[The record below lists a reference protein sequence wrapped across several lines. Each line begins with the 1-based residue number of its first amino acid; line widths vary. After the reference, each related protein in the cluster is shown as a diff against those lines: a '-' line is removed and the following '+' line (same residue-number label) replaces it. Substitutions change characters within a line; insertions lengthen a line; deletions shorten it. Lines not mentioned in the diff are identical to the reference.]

1 MPNSKRIRRAI
12 IYTRVSTD
20 DQAERGYSLRDQ
32 EARLLEHCRRQGIE
46 VAAHFQDDHSAKT
59 FERPEFKKLLEYAKA
74 EKGSLDLL
82 LVLKWDRFSRNVA
95 ASYAMLERLRTLGLT
110 VDAVEQ
116 PLSDDPES
124 QILRAIFLAVP
135 EVDNARRAQATRDGM
150 RRAKLEGR
158 YVTRPPLGYTKGRDE
173 TDRPLMRPNEHA
185 SAMREAFEMVASGV
199 YLPTEALLHIR
210 KRGVRCSKS
219 QLYNF
224 LRNPAYAGLIRVEA
238 YRDQP
243 EQLVPSLHEALIS
256 EQTFW
261 RVQEVLDGNQKT
273 GGPRPQRRAEY
284 PLRGHLTCPECS
296 GNLTASSA
304 KGGRYQY
311 YHCQH
316 PCSVRFRAEDAHEAL
331 APLFGSIRV
340 APEVAR
346 LYLAVLKDVQDE
358 REGSREATLAKVDAE
373 IAALDEKLTDAA
385 EKLVE
390 GAIPQ
395 DAYARLV
402 ARYETQK
409 RELED
414 RRKALHEGASDLL
427 HNARYGLSLL
437 ADLPRYYHSAGIEAK
452 DRILSS
458 IFPGNLVFEQGAY
471 RTPEVA
477 EAVRLL
483 RGKRPGIA
491 ANDRGPAAERG
502 DRSSKVPETGIE
514 PALPFGNTTLNRARL
529 PIPPLGQAPP
539 SYTAPPT
546 RGRAERAGR
555 GVSTASPPSG
565 RDPTGGA
572 GPPDGANLTAPPVR
586 PFHSPPRR

>member
-1 MPNSKRIRRAI
+1 MNTPTSRRTRRAI

-32 EARLLEHCRRQGIE
+32 EARLREHCRRNGIE

-59 FERPEFKKLLEYAKA
+59 FERPEFKRLLAYATA
-74 EKGSLDLL
+74 QKGSLDLL

-173 TDRPLMRPNEHA
+173 TDRPLMRPNDQA
-185 SAMREAFEMVASGV
+185 AAIREAFEMVASGV

-224 LRNPAYAGLIRVEA
+224 LRNPAYAGLIRVDA
-238 YRDQP
+238 YREQP
-243 EQLVPSLHEALIS
+243 EQLVPSLHEALVS

-273 GGPRPQRRAEY
+273 GGPRPQRRLEY

-304 KGGRYQY
+304 KGGRYHY

-316 PCSVRFRAEDAHEAL
+316 PCPVRFRAEDAHEAFAL
-331 APLFGSIRV
+331 LLGSVRV
-340 APEVAR
+340 APGVAR
-346 LYLAVLKDVQDE
+346 LYLAVLEDVQSE
-358 REGSREATLAKVDAE
+358 REGSREAARAKVEAE
-373 IAALDEKLTDAA
+373 IAAVREKQTDAA

-390 GAIPQ
+390 GTIPQ
-395 DAYARLV
+395 DGYARL
-402 ARYETQK
+402 AERYEKQE
-409 RELED
+409 RELEE
-414 RRKALHEGASDLL
+414 RRKALSEDAGDLL
-427 HNARYGLSLL
+427 RNARYGLSLL
-437 ADLPRYYHSAGIEAK
+437 ADLPRYYQTAGIEAK

-458 IFPGNLVFEQGAY
+458 IFPGRLVFDDGAY

-477 EAVRLL
+477 ESIRLL
-483 RGKRPGIA
+483 RGKRAGKPT
-491 ANDRGPAAERG
+491 NDRGPAAETG
-502 DRSSKVPETGIE
+502 NRSSKVPETGIE
-514 PALPFGNTTLNRARL
+514 PALP
-529 PIPPLGQAPP
+529 
-539 SYTAPPT
+539 
-546 RGRAERAGR
+546 
-555 GVSTASPPSG
+555 
-565 RDPTGGA
+565 
-572 GPPDGANLTAPPVR
+572 
-586 PFHSPPRR
+586 